1 MSGVRFNILW
11 LLLVSPLFF
20 IFTSFNEAQDI
31 NEVVQT
37 FKSSVQ
43 SNDALM
49 LSDLLDNTVELTFA
63 SNHSTYTKKHTEIIL
78 SDFYRKY
85 RPKTLKIDYCSN
97 LSPIGVQYVIGT
109 IESPKQRFKVYLFV
123 INKDHKKVIQ
133 EIKITKI

>member
-31 NEVVQT
+31 NEVAQT
-37 FKSSVQ
+37 FKNSVQ
-43 SNDALM
+43 TNDALL

-63 SNHSTYTKKHTEIIL
+63 NNHSTYTKKHTEIIL

>member
-1 MSGVRFNILW
+1 MSGIRFNIFW

-31 NEVVQT
+31 NEVAQT
-37 FKSSVQ
+37 FKNSVQ
-43 SNDALM
+43 TNDALL